1 MRYPVLRERNREPKF
16 AGKRW
21 FDRMRLAR
29 RGNDG
34 EGDPTPLVNIVS
46 AKFEKDEAMQ
56 KSKMSVMN
64 ALYLP
69 IPQSEINVN
78 KLLEQNPFYQG
89 AGGNSSTI
97 N

>member
-1 MRYPVLRERNREPKF
+1 MRI
-16 AGKRW
+16 
-21 FDRMRLAR
+21 DS

-46 AKFEKDEAMQ
+46 AKYEKEEAMQ

-69 IPQSEINVN
+69 IPKGEINVN

-89 AGGNSSTI
+89 EGGNSSTI